1 MKPSAD
7 KMAVL
12 MNSFFEGNYH
22 KFARE
27 LQVDPSHLYRFMT
40 NGVGGGSKLLGALYK
55 LCMEK
60 GLKFEDYIE
69 I

>member
-12 MNSFFEGNYH
+12 MDDYFEGNYH
-22 KFARE
+22 KFARKLE
-27 LQVDPSHLYRFMT
+27 LDPSHLYRFIN
-40 NGVGGGSKLLGALYK
+40 NGIGGGSKMLGALYK
-55 LCMEK
+55 LCIEK

-69 I
+69 V